1 MVIAM
6 AAVKD
11 DTVLRLLCH
20 LAWLRDIVGTS
31 SKQRTLGW
39 ARRVYNSAAHLQFRF
54 VYPHQSQDRVA
65 EPARLPLAK
74 AIETVVGAASDAI
87 EPLRSVAGAGA
98 VEEGSALDSATV
110 RELRDALTVLLDTAN
125 QIGWGGVHAPKEDT
139 ALDRPLNPLRL
150 LAEWRR
156 RRGGGKQAGR
166 QDASGSTATDDAM
179 AELCKGIA
187 TKLVA
192 NHSRVLGRVPATAAE
207 AFHAAADA
215 HLAVDVEEFGRAGG
229 DQLIQ
234 RFAAQLLGA
243 RVRRAR

>member
-1 MVIAM
+1 M
-6 AAVKD
+6 APVKD

-20 LAWLRDIVGTS
+20 LAWLRDIVGTG

-65 EPARLPLAK
+65 ESSQPVLAK

-87 EPLRSVAGAGA
+87 EPLRSGAGA
-98 VEEGSALDSATV
+98 VAEDSALDSATAC
-110 RELRDALTVLLDTAN
+110 ELRDSLTVLLDTAN
-125 QIGWGGVHAPKEDT
+125 KIGWAGVHAPKEDT
-139 ALDRPLNPLRL
+139 TLDRPVNPLRL

-156 RRGGGKQAGR
+156 RHGGGKQSDPH
-166 QDASGSTATDDAM
+166 DASGSTATDEAM
-179 AELCKGIA
+179 VELCKGIA

-192 NHSRVLGRVPATAAE
+192 NHSRVMGRVPATAYE

-215 HLAVDVEEFGRAGG
+215 YLAVDVEEFGRTGG

-234 RFAAQLLGA
+234 RLAAQLLRIRAG
-243 RVRRAR
+243 RVR

>member
-1 MVIAM
+1 M

-20 LAWLRDIVGTS
+20 LAWLRDIVGTG

-65 EPARLPLAK
+65 EPSQPLLAK
-74 AIETVVGAASDAI
+74 AIETVVGAASGAV
-87 EPLRSVAGAGA
+87 EPLRSGAGA
-98 VEEGSALDSATV
+98 VAEDSALDSATA
-110 RELRDALTVLLDTAN
+110 RELRDSLTVLLDTAN
-125 QIGWGGVHAPKEDT
+125 KIRWGGVHAPKEDAT
-139 ALDRPLNPLRL
+139 LDRPVNPLRL

-156 RRGGGKQAGR
+156 RHGGGKQSDPH
-166 QDASGSTATDDAM
+166 DASGSTATDEAM
-179 AELCKGIA
+179 VELCKGIA

-192 NHSRVLGRVPATAAE
+192 NHSRVMGRVPATVYE

-215 HLAVDVEEFGRAGG
+215 YLAVDVEEFGRTGG

-234 RFAAQLLGA
+234 RLAAQLLRTPSR
-243 RVRRAR
+243 RVR